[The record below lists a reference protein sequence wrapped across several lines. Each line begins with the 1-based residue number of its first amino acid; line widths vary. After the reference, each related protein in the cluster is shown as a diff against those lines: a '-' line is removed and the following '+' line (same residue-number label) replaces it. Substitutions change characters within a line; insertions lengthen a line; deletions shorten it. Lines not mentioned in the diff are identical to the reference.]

1 MIMVFILARKDMH
14 GACECPRI
22 DKWFGIGTGYS
33 LTDEEETYALVTS
46 LFFSLHRTMESQVSN

>member
-14 GACECPRI
+14 GAC

-46 LFFSLHRTMESQVSN
+46 LFFFPTPHYGVTGF